1 MELEF
6 AKWFLESIS
15 NYGFPTIACGV
26 LYFDLRKEIR
36 SLREAVE
43 KKI

>member
-1 MELEF
+1 MEVEL
-6 AKWFLESIS
+6 ANWFLESVK
-15 NYGFPTIACGV
+15 NTGFPILMCGL

-43 KKI
+43 KTF